1 MSGRVYIIQNGR
13 KVLQPTELQMK
24 RLETAALLNNVDIK
38 GFSRNELLDNPELR
52 KALMEYIKEKY
63 TPEELYEILKKG
75 LADSYDFAVIMAIRA
90 YLDEKNGLNISEMFD
105 ASSKWNLNKLIK
117 EFAGKNVEYMA
128 MYDRNNRFIG
138 YNVGTRTQVSAHL
151 TAGMLAN
158 GTMIH
163 NHPIDGTT
171 RIGGGLSICLE
182 DLGKLSGD
190 ILYFRAVGLKEIV
203 AGGREG
209 TWSLKRDKRVKI
221 SLKEIKQLGSE
232 WHATQTALFEKF
244 SKTKA
249 SVGVFRNGIYGRAYA
264 IEQNRLISSWAQ
276 KKGMSYTFTPNK
288 GFEDLLDPRAKN
300 KPLPPTLQ

>member
-1 MSGRVYIIQNGR
+1 
-13 KVLQPTELQMK
+13 
-24 RLETAALLNNVDIK
+24 
-38 GFSRNELLDNPELR
+38 
-52 KALMEYIKEKY
+52 
-63 TPEELYEILKKG
+63 
-75 LADSYDFAVIMAIRA
+75 
-90 YLDEKNGLNISEMFD
+90 
-105 ASSKWNLNKLIK
+105 
-117 EFAGKNVEYMA
+117 
-128 MYDRNNRFIG
+128 
-138 YNVGTRTQVSAHL
+138 
-151 TAGMLAN
+151 MLAN